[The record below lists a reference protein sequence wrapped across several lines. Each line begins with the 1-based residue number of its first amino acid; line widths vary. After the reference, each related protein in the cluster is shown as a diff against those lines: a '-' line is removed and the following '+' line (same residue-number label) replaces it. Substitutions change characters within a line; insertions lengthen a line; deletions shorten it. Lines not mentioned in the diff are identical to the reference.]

1 MSSLRTTKH
10 VPKGAHHGHSEPE
23 EIEETREERQQPA
36 SLNHARDDR
45 PSTEGDG
52 TQQSQD

>member
-10 VPKGAHHGHSEPE
+10 VPKGAHHEHREPE
-23 EIEETREERQQPA
+23 EIEETREEGQQLA

-45 PSTEGDG
+45 PGAEGDG

>member
-10 VPKGAHHGHSEPE
+10 VPKGAHHEHREPE
-23 EIEETREERQQPA
+23 EIEETREERQQSA

-45 PSTEGDG
+45 PGAEDDG
-52 TQQSQD
+52 TQ